1 MSSSHENDQKSQELH
16 CLQIAI
22 EAKKQQKGESRKIL
36 ELLAGEDVYR
46 AHEERPDFV
55 RRISPQKEGT
65 KSVLLGIEHF
75 RVDHLAIKKHPKKS
89 KKAQSSR
96 IASVAPVL
104 DKKKRATYEK
114 WNNCLDESGILPEE
128 FFEEAAQDLFDLA
141 GEHMQKVIGANY
153 RSLLASLQQNLETH
167 VKSIPTYQENL
178 RKIAQPGEKIQIALL
193 IDLYAEFFSLMKF
206 DSRGIRAC
214 KIGEV
219 PLFQEVIA
227 LIERII
233 DKSAVDYVI
242 LCLNSS
248 ITERTP
254 KVYAFR
260 AGEIERQIHKRHL
273 KIYKYLA
280 MDLLFEPFSGRP
292 YEIAKYSF
300 SPVMST
306 YPGQLWVAL
315 AEGRITKIQPISY
328 SQALAQNITVDY
340 AVGGDHYD
348 MALAS
353 LLHVVWLYRDK
364 RMSAAEKVREF
375 FQWTCDNLL
384 IGEYMLVYITLLFT
398 GYENIKAPK
407 NANSKDVEKVI
418 AGCENQA
425 WDISYLTHW
434 STLYEDPDEY
444 PEEFM
449 FATNDILLKRIFIY
463 KNNPYGWNGVLSNVF
478 PKKEYCELAE
488 FIGKITL
495 NRKPPDFG
503 EDSHTYFQSLIDG
516 EKRRL
521 TMR

>member
-36 ELLAGEDVYR
+36 EFLAGEDVYR

-65 KSVLLGIEHF
+65 KGVLLGIEHF

-153 RSLLASLQQNLETH
+153 RSLLASLHQNLETH

-300 SPVMST
+300 SPVIRNDQSKEVST
-306 YPGQLWVAL
+306 MYSCDVSAI
-315 AEGRITKIQPISY
+315 EGETFLDIAYYT
-328 SQALAQNITVDY
+328 AWNILGY
-340 AVGGDHYD
+340 EAHKRSFC
-348 MALAS
+348 AS
-353 LLHVVWLYRDK
+353 LSDFAFAHAIAPEIIAW
-364 RMSAAEKVREF
+364 EKVSGSTWKVRPIF
-375 FQWTCDNLL
+375 K
-384 IGEYMLVYITLLFT
+384 VS
-398 GYENIKAPK
+398 
-407 NANSKDVEKVI
+407 NSNDRR
-418 AGCENQA
+418 AR
-425 WDISYLTHW
+425 IS
-434 STLYEDPDEY
+434 ERMEA
-444 PEEFM
+444 M
-449 FATNDILLKRIFIY
+449 
-463 KNNPYGWNGVLSNVF
+463 
-478 PKKEYCELAE
+478 KKEY
-488 FIGKITL
+488 
-495 NRKPPDFG
+495 
-503 EDSHTYFQSLIDG
+503 
-516 EKRRL
+516 EKGFE
-521 TMR
+521 